1 MSCEEHRRKV
11 QTEIVSGFRFCWD
24 LEDSKSTSVGLLC
37 IFGSR
42 TFVPFNWVC
51 MKQTAVSHS
60 STESEVISSDAGCRM
75 DGIPALDL
83 WDLVIEVLHSSPNK
97 SLSQGKRGAVRR
109 QCETLPEGRTKTK
122 PLTSEGCCLREIDDV
137 TPNAKLSRHNA
148 VLLCILKTKRQ

>member
-1 MSCEEHRRKV
+1 
-11 QTEIVSGFRFCWD
+11 
-24 LEDSKSTSVGLLC
+24 
-37 IFGSR
+37 
-42 TFVPFNWVC
+42 
-51 MKQTAVSHS
+51 
-60 STESEVISSDAGCRM
+60 M

-122 PLTSEGCCLREIDDV
+122 PLTSKGCCLREIDDV